1 MSYYKLLLNF
11 AVSSHSTSTAGLLG
25 LALVLTACGGVG
37 AGMES
42 GTATETGNTAT
53 EGGTG
58 GADTSTTGDGDGD
71 GDGGMQECDPILQDC
86 PDGFKCTASDTDED
100 DFWDANMCVPAPDEG
115 GVVGDPCAI
124 EGEDMF
130 TGIDN
135 CAEGYICLNVD
146 ENHENGACAE
156 FCASDMT
163 CPNTSGGD
171 GVCVVLNDGVLPI
184 CLSTC
189 DPLLQDC
196 PGQAA
201 CYGTDEPPFICFT
214 PDAKGGGQ
222 DGAPCNYLNACLEG
236 LGCADAANQEDCM
249 TTEFGCCTPFCPLDG
264 SATCTGAEE
273 CIPFFPSEQP
283 GYENVGI
290 CALPG

>member
-1 MSYYKLLLNF
+1 MTHTKKIRNAHLFELERRLGQLC
-11 AVSSHSTSTAGLLG
+11 AVGLFVSLS
-25 LALVLTACGGVG
+25 ACGG
-37 AGMES
+37 
-42 GTATETGNTAT
+42 TGPSVDD
-53 EGGTG
+53 E
-58 GADTSTTGDGDGD
+58 TSTDGGSSETGDGDGD
-71 GDGGMQECDPILQDC
+71 ETGGDGDGDDTDGMQQCDPIAQDC
-86 PDGFKCTASDTDED
+86 PDGFKCTAYDTDQD
-100 DFWDANMCVPAPDEG
+100 DIWDANKCVPTPDQG
-115 GVVGDPCAI
+115 GVAGDPCAI

-146 ENHENGACAE
+146 ETQGNGACVE
-156 FCASDMT
+156 FCAPDMT

-171 GVCVVLNDGVLPI
+171 GVCIVVNDGVLPI

-201 CYGTDEPPFICFT
+201 CYGTDEPPFICFS

-222 DGAPCNYLNACLEG
+222 DGAPCGYLNACLEG
-236 LGCADAANQEDCM
+236 LSCADATTQEDCT

-264 SATCTGAEE
+264 MTCTGAEE
-273 CIPFFPSEQP
+273 CVPFFAVEQP
-283 GYENVGI
+283 GFENVGI